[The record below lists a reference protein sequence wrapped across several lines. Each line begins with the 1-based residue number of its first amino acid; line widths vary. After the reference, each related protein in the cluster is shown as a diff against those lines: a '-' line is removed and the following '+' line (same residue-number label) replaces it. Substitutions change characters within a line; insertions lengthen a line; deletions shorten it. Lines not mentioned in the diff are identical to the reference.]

1 MVYSYN
7 YFVRVM
13 ERLNEEFEDEE
24 EKGIFFTLSINIC
37 HVNLFLFIISEI
49 FITNV
54 FEQTNEKEMDL
65 MCNQVI
71 SKVIEKL
78 LSLAQPDILEKF
90 AKIIQ
95 KEMVCFLHYFIQY
108 FNVLMQYLF
117 TLRELFVQMPMPAT
131 SWKRLCTFVLKQSA
145 IRSILKSTNFS
156 AKTGSVLSFGTPS
169 TMWKISLLIFMPATS

>member
-24 EKGIFFTLSINIC
+24 EKGFFCGLSINIC
-37 HVNLFLFIISEI
+37 HVNLFIIIISEI

-90 AKIIQ
+90 AKVIQ
-95 KEMVCFLHYFIQY
+95 KEMVGSLK
-108 FNVLMQYLF
+108 VLTQYLI
-117 TLRELFVQMPMPAT
+117 V
-131 SWKRLCTFVLKQSA
+131 S
-145 IRSILKSTNFS
+145 
-156 AKTGSVLSFGTPS
+156 
-169 TMWKISLLIFMPATS
+169 